1 MTPIPSYPMN
11 DDRTIPALGF
21 GTYQLR
27 GEEGIAAI
35 VAALHTGYRLL
46 DTALNYGNEREVG
59 EAIRRSGVPR
69 EDITVTTKLPGRH
82 HGFESALASF
92 EESRANLGLD

>member
-11 DDRTIPALGF
+11 DGRTIPALGF
-21 GTYQLR
+21 GTYRLR

-35 VAALHTGYRLL
+35 VSALHIGYRLL

-59 EAIRRSGVPR
+59 EAIRRSGDPAR
-69 EDITVTTKLPGRH
+69 GH
-82 HGFESALASF
+82 HGDDQAARAAPRVRVSARQL
-92 EESRANLGLD
+92 